1 MFPIR
6 KKSIFHLIETLK
18 FLVSPEISWIEVQK
32 NILEAI
38 LPVTMTIKWGPYG
51 GKIKHF
57 LHFIWYHL
65 YHRLFKCQNG
75 DFYWLK
81 WPNLKD
87 DSKPPM
93 SKHMYRRLNLG
104 PYLVTTKKP
113 SSLRWSSRNKPGP
126 KVFDYSRQLQYFW
139 SASHRDLKKLTCPST
154 HRQNK
159 KVEGVQSGCSICQQ
173 RKNWRPK
180 QTAAG
185 MCATRGK

>member
-1 MFPIR
+1 MFPIT

-51 GKIKHF
+51 GKIKHL

-81 WPNLKD
+81 WPNLKVN
-87 DSKPPM
+87 SKPPI
-93 SKHMYRRLNLG
+93 SKQKNHGLYLG
-104 PYLVTTKKP
+104 PYLVTTKKTYC
-113 SSLRWSSRNKPGP
+113 LRGSSRNKPGP
-126 KVFDYSRQLQYFW
+126 KVFDYSRPIWPQLQYPW
-139 SASHRDLKKLTCPST
+139 SASWSEKIDLPYCNARLQVSDVQFDLFVISQNSYKLFPIA
-154 HRQNK
+154 
-159 KVEGVQSGCSICQQ
+159 V
-173 RKNWRPK
+173 
-180 QTAAG
+180 
-185 MCATRGK
+185 

>member
-1 MFPIR
+1 MFPIT

-51 GKIKHF
+51 GKIKHL

-81 WPNLKD
+81 WPNLKVD
-87 DSKPPM
+87 FKPPI
-93 SKHMYRRLNLG
+93 SKHKNHRLYLG
-104 PYLVTTKKP
+104 PYFVTHKNP
-113 SSLRWSSRNKPGP
+113 SSGSGSSRNKPGP
-126 KVFDYSRQLQYFW
+126 KVFDYRRPIWPQLQYPW
-139 SASHRDLKKLTCPST
+139 SASWSEKIDLPYHTI
-154 HRQNK
+154 
-159 KVEGVQSGCSICQQ
+159 ESILFLF
-173 RKNWRPK
+173 RSSHGNTKPVNFGNSYN
-180 QTAAG
+180 TI
-185 MCATRGK
+185 

>member
-1 MFPIR
+1 MFPII

-81 WPNLKD
+81 WPNLKVN
-87 DSKPPM
+87 SKPPI
-93 SKHMYRRLNLG
+93 SKHMHHILCLG
-104 PYLVTTKKP
+104 PYFLTLKNP
-113 SSLRWSSRNKPGP
+113 SSGRESSRNKPGP
-126 KVFDYSRQLQYFW
+126 KVFDYSWPIWPQLQYPW
-139 SASHRDLKKLTCPST
+139 SASRSEKIDLPYYWMECSNERVFSKTF
-154 HRQNK
+154 
-159 KVEGVQSGCSICQQ
+159 QSVAV
-173 RKNWRPK
+173 KNH
-180 QTAAG
+180 G
-185 MCATRGK
+185 